1 MPLRWSEWC
10 GVRSSATGGSLDDS
24 GKDGVTISGSALRPR
39 SAAESVDTAFVLLRR
54 DYWVFVCVA
63 GLMHLP
69 IHGTRLAVAL
79 AGPDSAMASLNPE
92 LQLSYVWWNFWN
104 SLAVS
109 AVSVAAAR
117 SYLNGGVTLGA
128 ALASLRSCFWSV
140 VAATIVVEALFE
152 IGLLL
157 AIVPGVL
164 VLARLFATVPALFAE
179 RIGPWTAMKRSVAL
193 TRGHF
198 WRVLPAGL
206 IILAIGLVDSTLP
219 SAVTEWTGRWAV
231 AVVFDF
237 MLDSAMYPLIGVAFT
252 VVYYDLRILKEG
264 YDIELMMASFGS
276 RGE

>member
-1 MPLRWSEWC
+1 M
-10 GVRSSATGGSLDDS
+10 RSSANGGSLDDS
-24 GKDGVTISGSALRPR
+24 GKDSVAISASALRPR

-69 IHGTRLAVAL
+69 IHSTRLAMAL
-79 AGPDSAMASLNPE
+79 AGSDFVPASLNPE
-92 LQLSYVWWNFWN
+92 LLWWNFWN

-117 SYLNGGVTLGA
+117 SYLRGGVTLGA
-128 ALASLRSCFWSV
+128 ALGSLRSRLWSV
-140 VAATIVVEALFE
+140 VAATVIVEALFE

-157 AIVPGVL
+157 VIVPGVL
-164 VLARLFATVPALFAE
+164 VLARLFATVPALYAE
-179 RIGPWTAMKRSVAL
+179 RIGVWPAMRRSVAL
-193 TRGHF
+193 TRGYF

-219 SAVTEWTGRWAV
+219 SAVTKWTGSGAV
-231 AVVFDF
+231 TVIFDF

-252 VVYYDLRILKEG
+252 VLYYDLRILKEG
-264 YDIELMMASFGS
+264 YDIEVMMASFGS
-276 RGE
+276 RESGVGSRE